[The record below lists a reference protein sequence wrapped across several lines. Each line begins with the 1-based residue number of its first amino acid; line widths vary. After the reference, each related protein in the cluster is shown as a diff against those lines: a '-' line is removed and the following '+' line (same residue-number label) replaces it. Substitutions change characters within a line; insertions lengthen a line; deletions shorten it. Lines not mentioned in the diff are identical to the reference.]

1 MSWQLPTLDMA
12 ILDVLHLRV
21 QQLEGLLRLNLRK
34 GVHHSP
40 GGTAS
45 LPHRISGQELHSSNI
60 RSAPDWANS
69 VASHRREVAGLSS
82 NGAMQCAKQRLLDV
96 AARLRLAWAVFEL
109 VVRNLTLCAHHREH
123 VIRILKQASGD
134 VRLVTIAGL
143 LDAGRAT
150 YHSLIAQYQT
160 AQDMC
165 RVGRARKQLV
175 LEEVIHTDEHRYS
188 AVLHQTLSTLGY
200 RTSMIHAL
208 VADSSLSVHGLL
220 EQLHHLE
227 TRCRT
232 RVRGR
237 RKGRAKM
244 HRVLQALPETVKQ
257 FSLRPTR
264 RTLPG
269 IKVQW
274 RTLYLNED
282 LVEDNCNTTLVRG
295 LGIGKL
301 MIQIQTALG

>member
-1 MSWQLPTLDMA
+1 MSWQVPTLDMA

-21 QQLEGLLRLNLRK
+21 QHLEGLLRLERS
-34 GVHHSP
+34 VATCEREYITAQEEYVAAVSY
-40 GGTAS
+40 AS

-69 VASHRREVAGLSS
+69 VASNRREVAGVSS

-96 AARLRLAWAVFEL
+96 AARLRSAWAAFEL

-150 YHSLIAQYQT
+150 YHLIAQYQT
-160 AQDMC
+160 AQECAGLD
-165 RVGRARKQLV
+165 VRAGNWCLRK
-175 LEEVIHTDEHRYS
+175 
-188 AVLHQTLSTLGY
+188 LSTLMS
-200 RTSMIHAL
+200 T

-227 TRCRT
+227 LVVEREFEA
-232 RVRGR
+232 V
-237 RKGRAKM
+237 AKTNEV
-244 HRVLQALPETVKQ
+244 HRVLQALPETGAVSDYVAQANILSKNDIVLQ
-257 FSLRPTR
+257 CRSYIILVLAEADQEDSARDQSPVAHSLF
-264 RTLPG
+264 
-269 IKVQW
+269 
-274 RTLYLNED
+274 E
-282 LVEDNCNTTLVRG
+282 RG
-295 LGIGKL
+295 SR
-301 MIQIQTALG
+301 